1 MYDLSIDSEWRLGS
15 SLPRAVTVLCLFCLL
30 GLAICAAVLP
40 HYSPDDVTWVMT
52 HLE

>member
-1 MYDLSIDSEWRLGS
+1 MYDVSVDSEGRLGLL
-15 SLPRAVTVLCLFCLL
+15 LPRTVKVAYLFCLL
-30 GLAICAAVLP
+30 GLAISAAVLP